1 MRVLGRHWSVRLALA
16 LSAVLGSVAG
26 CHPIP
31 VTGALRADANIA
43 GNLNGK
49 VEVQIPT
56 SPDPGPMVP
65 EIVRAGLAGPHAP
78 RVAIIDVDGLL
89 VNQNLTGLYSQGENP
104 VAAFREKLEA
114 CAHDVRI
121 RAVVLRINSSGGGV
135 AASDVMAEE
144 MRRFRA
150 ATNKPIVASLMD
162 MGTGGAYY
170 LAVGSDLI
178 VAQPTGVTGAI
189 GALINHVNLEDA
201 MAQLNVRI
209 DVIKAGEN
217 VDMGTVTSPLSDE
230 ARALLQEMADGFRD
244 RFFSRVAQYR
254 PGMTPTDQKAIEDGR
269 IVPATKA
276 VTLHMIDRL
285 GYLDD
290 AIAEAERLAGAN
302 GSEVILFHRAGTP
315 VHSVYAVAPNTPLQG
330 DLIPFSYPG
339 LERSKLPTFLYLW
352 QPDPTIT
359 KVPGH

>member
-1 MRVLGRHWSVRLALA
+1 MALPERARTFGLPLALA
-16 LSAVLGSVAG
+16 AFLGSIAG

-31 VTGALRADANIA
+31 IAGSLRADANIA

-49 VEVQIPT
+49 VEVQIPM

-65 EIVRAGLAGPHAP
+65 EIVRAASGGPQAP
-78 RVAIIDVDGLL
+78 RIAVIDIDGLL

-114 CAHDVRI
+114 CACDARI
-121 RAVVLRINSSGGGV
+121 RAIVVRINSPGGGV
-135 AASDVMAEE
+135 AASDLMAEE

-150 ATNKPIVASLMD
+150 ATGKPIVTCLMD
-162 MGTGGAYY
+162 LATGGAYY
-170 LAVGSDLI
+170 VAVGGDLI
-178 VAQPTGVTGAI
+178 VAQPTGVTGAV

-209 DVIKAGEN
+209 DVIKAGEK
-217 VDMGTVTSPLSDE
+217 VDMGSVTSPLTDE
-230 ARALLQEMADGFRD
+230 SRALLQEMADGYRD
-244 RFFSRVAQYR
+244 RFLARVTQYR
-254 PGMTPTDQKAIEDGR
+254 AAMTPADRKAITDGR

-276 VTLHMIDRL
+276 ISLHMVDRL

-290 AIAEAERLAGAN
+290 AIAEAERLAGAH
-302 GSEVILFHRAGTP
+302 GSEVVLFHRAGTP
-315 VHSVYAVAPNTPLQG
+315 VHSVYAIAPNTPLQG

-359 KVPGH
+359 KLSGH